1 MNIMIR
7 NSTRSKEVEKY
18 DDICD
23 DDSVD
28 SGWWRNANI
37 GECPITLECLSTLEY
52 PPFALYR
59 NNDNNSGSN
68 STTNHG
74 KVSAYFDGLALAS
87 YVVSRGVFQNPLTRA
102 DLTANDCRRLDRY
115 LEDHCYSSYTS
126 SSSSSSS
133 SSSGNNVSDN
143 HKHYDLETK
152 TMLTMMMGKRGG
164 TKAMS
169 VAEAFALRNS
179 VHVARSDGVNDNNNA
194 RIQTLQNAATAA
206 LAGLFV
212 YGNDR
217 SGPRGH
223 RSANESDRQVQSS
236 SDPFNEWGYDL
247 SRRVEDTSTEGG
259 HGYTVIDDDEAIVV
273 ASQRYVYEAVQIAF
287 PPLSN
292 ETLNNTYDGEPRN
305 NNVASIDER
314 LLERVRTLS
323 IQDQENKRRHARELE
338 QARKELLRQA
348 LERRRQKQR
357 ERIDCSA
364 RNTEHYQSQQK
375 DEEELM
381 KARGEIE
388 RWRDDQWE
396 KLRILSEERQSNE
409 KISNAIIRDSCDP
422 EDHIDTT
429 NRDKDNG
436 SSAIT
441 SNDDEVAVI
450 DNEIPT
456 TATAHERKK
465 AKAAA
470 KRKRAKEKK
479 KTQKSLEKK
488 ETEKLQR
495 EEAKEAKKAASV
507 LKCRLCGT
515 GIPKPS
521 MAFSRLDQLFCSS
534 KCARTAVKSDST

>member
-1 MNIMIR
+1 MIR
-7 NSTRSKEVEKY
+7 NITRSREVEK
-18 DDICD
+18 DDDKICD
-23 DDSVD
+23 EDGVD
-28 SGWWRNANI
+28 SGWWRNANL

-52 PPFALYR
+52 PPFALYM

-68 STTNHG
+68 STSHE

-102 DLTANDCRRLDRY
+102 DLTADDCRRLDRY
-115 LEDHCYSSYTS
+115 LEDHCYNSYT
-126 SSSSSSS
+126 S

-143 HKHYDLETK
+143 HKNYDPETK

-164 TKAMS
+164 TKAIS

-179 VHVARSDGVNDNNNA
+179 VHVARSDGVNDNNNT

-217 SGPRGH
+217 GSRGQ
-223 RSANESDRQVQSS
+223 RSANESDRQTQPR

-273 ASQRYVYEAVQIAF
+273 ASQRYVYEAVQDAF

-292 ETLNNTYDGEPRN
+292 ETVNDTSYDGEPRN
-305 NNVASIDER
+305 NNATVIDER
-314 LLERVRTLS
+314 LMERVRALS
-323 IQDQENKRRHARELE
+323 IQDQETKRRHDRELE

-348 LERRRQKQR
+348 LERRRQKQK
-357 ERIDCSA
+357 ERIDRFA
-364 RNTEHYQSQQK
+364 RDTDRYQSQQK
-375 DEEELM
+375 DEEELT
-381 KARGEIE
+381 RVGREIE
-388 RWRDDQWE
+388 AWKDDQWE

-409 KISNAIIRDSCDP
+409 KISKSIIHDSCGP
-422 EDHIDTT
+422 EDLIDT
-429 NRDKDNG
+429 
-436 SSAIT
+436 II

-450 DNEIPT
+450 DNEMTT
-456 TATAHERKK
+456 TAAAHERKK

-470 KRKRAKEKK
+470 KRKRAKERK
-479 KTQKSLEKK
+479 KTQKSLVKIEA
-488 ETEKLQR
+488 ENLQR
-495 EEAKEAKKAASV
+495 EEAKEAKKAASI
-507 LKCRLCGT
+507 LKCRSCGT
-515 GIPKPS
+515 GIPKLS

-534 KCARTAVKSDST
+534 KCARTAVKLDST